1 MASPLWNLGTP
12 GYLWLSSLT
21 HTKLSR
27 TTESKTI
34 GQDQD
39 TGQAFPTESHSREK
53 TAVSYHTA
61 ALCTEVALRPTLPHI
76 LTSVL
81 LLSDPQTLAQI

>member
-1 MASPLWNLGTP
+1 MASPLWNLGTS

-27 TTESKTI
+27 ISQSKTM

-39 TGQAFPTESHSREK
+39 TGQAFPTESRSREEK
-53 TAVSYHTA
+53 AASCQIPTA
-61 ALCTEVALRPTLPHI
+61 ALCTTPNYDCSSSHPHNHVA
-76 LTSVL
+76 
-81 LLSDPQTLAQI
+81 AF